1 MTSVLAVYSRN
12 RNGPRTD
19 PCGSPYRTFVGCDDD
34 LLYSGQTAAVVEIR
48 REAAQYTAAKTV
60 RPLETSQ
67 EHGMINDY
75 DSRVVDQADQ
85 LVYMSA
91 CVALACYILST
102 SPVMSHLNP
111 STDSSHSVI

>member
-1 MTSVLAVYSRN
+1 MTS
-12 RNGPRTD
+12 
-19 PCGSPYRTFVGCDDD
+19 
-34 LLYSGQTAAVVEIR
+34 
-48 REAAQYTAAKTV
+48 YTADKLLRSLRYDVKQRSTQPLT
-60 RPLETSQ
+60 PLETSQ

-75 DSRVVDQADQ
+75 DSHVVDQADQ

-111 STDSSHSVI
+111 SIDSSHSVI